1 MILTNLMFVIA
12 CTFMFG
18 LQKLLYGPL
27 RPIEVEQLYEKAW
40 FAITETCLAMTIFRG
55 EIGAWFLVMF
65 FALLAGKVWQWIG
78 EGRVEILEQQPPRNP
93 RLFHTRLA
101 ISLGLS
107 IFFDLTMLEYVV
119 NQVMRMARPDM
130 MVMFGFEFAVLSLL
144 SLSTAARY
152 TIQLVEIGIVRGQ
165 KSKRVEEVRKERIE
179 AAKKTLEEA
188 EREEPAAREEGEH
201 PQNGSAQPTT
211 RPSIETA
218 REALR
223 QAEQPVDENEVEVEG
238 WEGKPRWVFY
248 LDLTTDFFKLVLYLS
263 FFIILL
269 VFYGLPIHIM
279 RDVFL
284 TMRSFFKR
292 ISDFIKYRTATRD
305 MNARYPD
312 ATAEEIGTEGV
323 CIICREE
330 MRPYQ
335 AAAEGQ
341 QQQPNPVA
349 ERSRPKKL
357 PCGHVLHFA
366 CLRSWLERQQVCP
379 TCRRPVV
386 STAPGTNTQGAGGAA
401 NVVPGQHPPGERP
414 VARVF
419 QLGPLRIG
427 VGAARGEHMFE
438 ELQQQMANNRAPNGQ
453 ARNLQ
458 QYQFG
463 IRWDGGRRRGRHAP
477 GTIRERLDGVEQ
489 QLQEEMQAL
498 AQSTREYGILR
509 NAQLQLE
516 ALRAQQGI
524 ATQPAPGAATTTGAP
539 VQTGPSPS
547 AGVFPVSTPIRP
559 AQVLH
564 ADPGGQVL
572 QAGSDN
578 LPAGMTLPEG
588 WSMMPLRPTAVPTH
602 PVMPNAALGPQAFPV
617 MPQTLQGQSVG
628 QMPVPDH
635 VRAMFSGM
643 PNQGANVH
651 VHQHQHPYPH
661 PHQHPAQLPS
671 QPQAVPMPNQQHAQ
685 QPEANGIPPVPQDV
699 AARHEQFLASLQNPQ
714 TTSQVPDPPHP
725 IGADDPLSSQQQL
738 ERSTNGASSRA
749 AVQDTTTNGIGEA
762 GSSAQPLP
770 SWGSQATEPNENGA
784 ASGARENMETS
795 SSLEPTAGKAKPG
808 SVEDLVEDPD

>member
-93 RLFHTRLA
+93 RLFHTRLPL
-101 ISLGLS
+101 SLGLS
-107 IFFDLTMLEYVV
+107 ILFDLTMLEYVV

-152 TIQLVEIGIVRGQ
+152 TIQLVEIGIVREQ
-165 KSKRVEEVRKERIE
+165 KRKRVEEVRKERVE
-179 AAKKTLEEA
+179 AARKTLEEA
-188 EREEPAAREEGEH
+188 ERGERHVAEGEH
-201 PQNGSAQPTT
+201 AQNGSTDPATG
-211 RPSIETA
+211 PSIETA

-330 MRPYQ
+330 MRPYRP
-335 AAAEGQ
+335 AAEGQ

-386 STAPGTNTQGAGGAA
+386 PTTAGANAQGGAGAVGAA
-401 NVVPGQHPPGERP
+401 PGQHPAGERP
-414 VARVF
+414 LARVF

-463 IRWDGGRRRGRHAP
+463 IRWDGGRRGRRGPP

-489 QLQEEMQAL
+489 QLREEMEAL
-498 AQSTREYGILR
+498 AQSTREYSILR

-516 ALRAQQGI
+516 ALRAQQNVQN
-524 ATQPAPGAATTTGAP
+524 QPAPSAASAP
-539 VQTGPSPS
+539 GSAVQTGPPPS
-547 AGVFPVSTPIRP
+547 AGVFPASTPNRP
-559 AQVLH
+559 AQSLQAV
-564 ADPGGQVL
+564 PGEQIL
-572 QAGSDN
+572 QAGSEN

-588 WSMMPLRPTAVPTH
+588 WSMMPLRPTTLPTNPAMPIAVPG
-602 PVMPNAALGPQAFPV
+602 PMPFTAMPQA
-617 MPQTLQGQSVG
+617 MQGQFVG
-628 QMPVPDH
+628 QVPVPDH

-643 PNQGANVH
+643 PNQGANVQI
-651 VHQHQHPYPH
+651 HQHQHPH
-661 PHQHPAQLPS
+661 PHHHQHQSPQPS
-671 QPQAVPMPNQQHAQ
+671 QPGASATSNQEQVQ
-685 QPEANGIPPVPQDV
+685 QPEPNGVPP
-699 AARHEQFLASLQNPQ
+699 NPPP
-714 TTSQVPDPPHP
+714 TSQEPAPLLPT
-725 IGADDPLSSQQQL
+725 GADVPLSSQHRQ
-738 ERSTNGASSRA
+738 ETSTNEAISNA
-749 AVQDTTTNGIGEA
+749 DVQDPTTNGIGQA

-770 SWGSQATEPNENGA
+770 EWGFEQSTAN
-784 ASGARENMETS
+784 ASGVTPDAQEVVQPS
-795 SSLEPTAGKAKPG
+795 SSSEPDERKPKPA
-808 SVEDLVEDPD
+808 SVEDLVEEPD